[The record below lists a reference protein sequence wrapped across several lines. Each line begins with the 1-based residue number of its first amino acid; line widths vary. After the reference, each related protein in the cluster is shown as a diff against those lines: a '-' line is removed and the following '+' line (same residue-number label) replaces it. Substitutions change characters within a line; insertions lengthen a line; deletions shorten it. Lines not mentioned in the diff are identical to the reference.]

1 MSTPSGDI
9 RPADGTPTQATTL
22 DPTDPDA
29 IRADIEA
36 TREQLGRTVDELS
49 NRLDVPA
56 RARERVARTRDT
68 AVETYRES
76 PPAVIS
82 GAVVL
87 VGLVLGLIIVRRK
100 RTARRLTDSATT
112 RRKR

>member
-1 MSTPSGDI
+1 VTGPN
-9 RPADGTPTQATTL
+9 
-22 DPTDPDA
+22 DPDA

-49 NRLDVPA
+49 ARLDVPA
-56 RARERVARTRDT
+56 RAKERAARAKDT

-76 PPAVIS
+76 PPMVIG
-82 GAVVL
+82 GAVAL

-100 RTARRLTDSATT
+100 RAARRLTSGVTR

>member
-1 MSTPSGDI
+1 VSTPNGTGDVE
-9 RPADGTPTQATTL
+9 AL
-22 DPTDPDA
+22 
-29 IRADIEA
+29 RAEIDA

-76 PPAVIS
+76 PPAVI
-82 GAVVL
+82 GAGVALAGLV
-87 VGLVLGLIIVRRK
+87 VGLIVLRRRRSQARRK
-100 RTARRLTDSATT
+100 R
-112 RRKR
+112 